1 MKYTGDELLWIAI
14 CDDEE
19 RSVMEIKDIL
29 MEGELKEG
37 DFKISVFSSGEDLL
51 KANISRY
58 NLLILDMMFPGKS
71 GREVAKEYRVCN
83 ENGLLVFCTGKC
95 APTSEDFKVTPYR
108 YARKDSIRRMRM
120 DLLEAVEEMYRR
132 KTKEQL
138 KVSQGKTSF
147 FLPIEDI
154 LYLEI
159 EKNGSNIYYFDSI
172 GNVSKVKVRET
183 LKELY
188 PYLFARGF
196 EFAHH
201 SYLVNCNFMVRLDSH
216 ELELLEGTRIK
227 VSRAKEKKFK
237 KICMKYIS

>member
-19 RSVMEIKDIL
+19 KSVMEIKDIL
-29 MEGELKEG
+29 MEGEVREG
-37 DFKISVFSSGEDLL
+37 DFKISVFSSGEALM

-58 NLLILDMMFPGKS
+58 NLLILDIMFPGKS
-71 GREVAKEYRVCN
+71 GREVAKEYRVYN

-95 APTSEDFKVTPYR
+95 TPTAEDFKVLPYR
-108 YARKDSIRRMRM
+108 YMRKDSIRQMRTE
-120 DLLEAVEEMYRR
+120 LLETVEEMYRR

-159 EKNGSNIYYFDSI
+159 EKNGSNIYYFDAT
-172 GNVSKVKVRET
+172 GNVSKLKVRET

-188 PYLFARGF
+188 PYLFTRGF

-201 SYLVNCNFMVRLDSH
+201 SYLVNCNFMVKLDSH
-216 ELELLEGTRIK
+216 ELELIEGTRIS
-227 VSRAKEKKFK
+227 VSRAKEKTFK
-237 KICMKYIS
+237 QTCMKYIS